1 MSKFRVITDGSGD
14 LTPELIKERDI
25 TVVPFYVMLGSGDY
39 LKQDVDIGTREFYE
53 WMVSH
58 PGVYPKSSTPSTQDF
73 LKVFREVAEAGDQA
87 ICICITEK
95 FSNSYQTA
103 RIALELLREDYPDA
117 KIAVYNSMVN
127 TVLQGLYVLEACD
140 LRDAGFELDEAVK
153 RLEEIRP
160 TGRIFFTIG
169 SMSYLSIG
177 GRIGKLAGKVST
189 VLGIRPIITLKE
201 GEIFP
206 SGVCRG
212 RGKSLDKVI
221 NVSRE
226 YLKQTCSSADELSI
240 AVGYGYDYNEAAEF
254 QARISALL
262 DELGLSKADIPIRLI
277 SSVIAVHTGPYP
289 LGIGVLRKARLDK

>member
-73 LKVFREVAEAGDQA
+73 IKVFREVAEAGDQA

-103 RIALELLREDYPDA
+103 RIAIELLREDYPDA

-140 LRDAGFELDEAVK
+140 LRDAGFELDEAVR
-153 RLEEIRP
+153 RL
-160 TGRIFFTIG
+160 
-169 SMSYLSIG
+169 
-177 GRIGKLAGKVST
+177 
-189 VLGIRPIITLKE
+189 
-201 GEIFP
+201 
-206 SGVCRG
+206 
-212 RGKSLDKVI
+212 
-221 NVSRE
+221 
-226 YLKQTCSSADELSI
+226 
-240 AVGYGYDYNEAAEF
+240 
-254 QARISALL
+254 
-262 DELGLSKADIPIRLI
+262 
-277 SSVIAVHTGPYP
+277 
-289 LGIGVLRKARLDK
+289 

>member
-14 LTPELIKERDI
+14 LSPELVKERDI

-39 LKQDVDIGTREFYE
+39 LKQDADIGTEEFYE

-58 PGVYPKSSTPSTQDF
+58 PGVYPKSSTPSTQDY
-73 LKVFREVAEAGDQA
+73 LKVFREVAEAGEQA

-127 TVLQGLYVLEACD
+127 TVLQGLYVLEACN
-140 LRDAGFELDEAVK
+140 LRDAGFELDEAVA
-153 RLEEIRP
+153 RLTEIRP

-212 RGKSLDKVI
+212 RGKSLDKTL
-221 NVSRE
+221 NVARE
-226 YLKQTCSSADELSI
+226 YLRENFTSADELSI

-254 QARISALL
+254 QTRVCAML
-262 DELGLSKADIPIRLI
+262 DELGLSTEVPIRLI
-277 SSVIAVHTGPYP
+277 SSVIAVHTGPHP
-289 LGIGVLRKARLDK
+289 LGIGVVRKARLDK

>member
-1 MSKFRVITDGSGD
+1 MYKR
-14 LTPELIKERDI
+14 
-25 TVVPFYVMLGSGDY
+25 
-39 LKQDVDIGTREFYE
+39 Q
-53 WMVSH
+53 VSH
-58 PGVYPKSSTPSTQDF
+58 PGVYPKSSTPSTQDY
-73 LKVFREVAEAGDQA
+73 LKVFREVAEAGEQA

-103 RIALELLREDYPDA
+103 RIALQLLREDYPDA

-140 LRDAGFELDEAVK
+140 LRDAGFELDEAVR

-212 RGKSLDKVI
+212 RGKSLDKTL
-221 NVSRE
+221 NVARE
-226 YLKQTCSSADELSI
+226 YLKENFSSGEPLSI

-254 QARISALL
+254 QGRVAALL
-262 DELGLSKADIPIRLI
+262 DELGIPHGEIPIRLI

-289 LGIGVLRKARLDK
+289 LGMGVLRKARLD

>member
-1 MSKFRVITDGSGD
+1 MDTFNKVAQMLADHKGIDVNTITMDS
-14 LTPELIKERDI
+14 TFAEL
-25 TVVPFYVMLGSGDY
+25 
-39 LKQDVDIGTREFYE
+39 QVD
-53 WMVSH
+53 SL
-58 PGVYPKSSTPSTQDF
+58 D
-73 LKVFREVAEAGDQA
+73 VAELVMN
-87 ICICITEK
+87 
-95 FSNSYQTA
+95 F
-103 RIALELLREDYPDA
+103 EDEFG
-117 KIAVYNSMVN
+117 ISI
-127 TVLQGLYVLEACD
+127 
-140 LRDAGFELDEAVK
+140 ELDEAVK

-212 RGKSLDKVI
+212 RGKSLDKTLSVA
-221 NVSRE
+221 RE
-226 YLKQTCSSADELSI
+226 YLRENFTSADEFDI

-254 QARISALL
+254 QGRVAALL
-262 DELGLSKADIPIRLI
+262 DELGIPHGEIPIRLI

-289 LGIGVLRKARLDK
+289 LGMGVLRKARLD

>member
-14 LTPELIKERDI
+14 LSPELIKERDI

-39 LKQDVDIGTREFYE
+39 LKQDADIGTPEFYE

-58 PGVYPKSSTPSTQDF
+58 PGVYPKSSTPSTQDY
-73 LKVFREVAEAGDQA
+73 LKVFREVAEAGEQA

-103 RIALELLREDYPDA
+103 RIALQLLREDYPDA

-140 LRDAGFELDEAVK
+140 LRDAGFELDEAVR

-206 SGVCRG
+206 TGVCRG
-212 RGKSLDKVI
+212 RGKSLDKTL
-221 NVSRE
+221 NVARE
-226 YLKQTCSSADELSI
+226 YLKENFSSGEPLSI

-254 QARISALL
+254 QGRVAALL
-262 DELGLSKADIPIRLI
+262 DELGIPHGEIPIRLI

-289 LGIGVLRKARLDK
+289 LGMGVLRKARLD

>member
-1 MSKFRVITDGSGD
+1 M
-14 LTPELIKERDI
+14 
-25 TVVPFYVMLGSGDY
+25 
-39 LKQDVDIGTREFYE
+39 
-53 WMVSH
+53 
-58 PGVYPKSSTPSTQDF
+58 
-73 LKVFREVAEAGDQA
+73 FREVAEAGDQA

-226 YLKQTCSSADELSI
+226 YLKQTFSSADELSI